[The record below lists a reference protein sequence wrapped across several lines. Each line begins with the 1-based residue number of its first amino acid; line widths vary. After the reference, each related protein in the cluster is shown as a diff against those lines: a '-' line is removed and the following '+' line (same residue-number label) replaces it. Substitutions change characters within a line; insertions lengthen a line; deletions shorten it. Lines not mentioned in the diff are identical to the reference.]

1 MNEFKIGLMAI
12 ATMGMVVYMSLKIT
26 SNQSGFGQYT
36 TYRTI
41 VNDASGIFPKTP
53 IKVAG
58 INAGRIKRIELQGN
72 QALITFEVLDTIS
85 IVKDSKLKIKTV
97 GFLGDKYLEISI
109 GVDQEKLSNNA
120 FILSEEGAGVEK
132 LVKDANDVLQ
142 DVKVMMKSLRGSIAP
157 EGQPSPVKLILDDLT
172 QVAANAKDATE
183 SLKIVMKGNEEKLNA
198 MITNLERFSEQIAY
212 HTDDQEQDSAMKDL
226 KSILANADAMTSDLK
241 QLVADVKEGKGTLG
255 KILVEEEIAD
265 EVKQTLSSVNKIV
278 GRVDDIR
285 SELSVFLGAGTEE
298 GSSSGGALRI
308 FPSPERFYILGLS
321 TSDFGPEREKETI
334 RTVNGVTTTETEKVT
349 RKNVFRFD
357 VQIGRKLHNWYV
369 RGGIIES
376 TGGVGIDYDFFNGA
390 TRLSFDA
397 YDYRSDLGPNIRLAT
412 EVQLW
417 NVFYGK
423 VSGLDLATNK
433 RAGMLSLGLKFNDED
448 IKGLIGFFL

>member
-26 SNQSGFGQYT
+26 SNQSGFGEYV

-58 INAGRIKRIELQGN
+58 INAGRIKTIELQAN
-72 QALITFEVLDTIS
+72 QALITFEVLES
-85 IVKDSKLKIKTV
+85 IAVVKDSKLRIKTV
-97 GFLGDKYLEISI
+97 GFLGDKYIEIHI
-109 GVDQEKLSNNA
+109 GDLQERLSANG
-120 FILSEEGAGVEK
+120 FIISEEGAGVEK
-132 LVKDANDVLQ
+132 LVKDASEVLE
-142 DVKVMMKSLRGSIAP
+142 DVKVMMKSLRAIISP
-157 EGQPSPVKLILDDLT
+157 EGQVSPIKIMLNDLT
-172 QVAANAKDATE
+172 IVAANAKHATE
-183 SLKIVMKGNEEKLNA
+183 SLKNVLSGNEDKMNS
-198 MITNLERFSEQIAY
+198 MIENLERFSEQIAY
-212 HTDDQEQDSAMKDL
+212 HTDDQEQNSAMKDL
-226 KSILANADAMTSDLK
+226 KQILANADVMTADLK
-241 QLVADVKEGKGTLG
+241 GLISDVKEGKGTLG
-255 KILVEEEIAD
+255 KFLVEEEIAD

-285 SELSVFLGAGTEE
+285 SELSVFIGAGSED

-308 FPSPERFYILGLS
+308 FPSPERFYILGLTS
-321 TSDFGPEREKETI
+321 SDFGPEREKETVT
-334 RTVNGVTTTETEKVT
+334 TVNGVSTTTNEVVT
-349 RKNVFRFD
+349 RKNTFLFD
-357 VQIGRKLHNWYV
+357 VQVGRKLHNWHV

-376 TGGVGIDYDFFNGA
+376 TGGIGLDYDFFNGA

-397 YDYRSDLGPNIRLAT
+397 FDYRTGIGPNLRLAT

-423 VSGLDLATNK
+423 ISGLDLATK
-433 RAGMLSLGLKFNDED
+433 DRAGMLSLGLRFNDED

>member
-26 SNQSGFGQYT
+26 SNQSGFGEYV

-58 INAGRIKRIELQGN
+58 INAGRIKKIELQGN
-72 QALITFEVLDTIS
+72 QALITFEVLNTIK
-85 IVKDSKLKIKTV
+85 IVKDSMLKIKTV

-109 GVDQEKLSNNA
+109 GLSQDLLSDNG
-120 FILSEEGAGVEK
+120 FILSQEGAGVEK
-132 LVKDANDVLQ
+132 LVKDAGDVLE
-142 DVKVMMKSLRGSIAP
+142 DVKVMMKSLRSSISP
-157 EGQPSPVKLILDDLT
+157 EGQVSPVKKMLDDLNV
-172 QVAANAKDATE
+172 VAANARVATE
-183 SLKIVMKGNEEKLNA
+183 SLKNVLAGNEEKLNA
-198 MITNLERFSEQIAY
+198 LIGNLERFSEQIAY
-212 HTDDQEQDSAMKDL
+212 HTDDQEQNSAMKDL
-226 KSILANADAMTSDLK
+226 KSILANADSMTADLK
-241 QLVADVKEGKGTLG
+241 ALVADVKEGKGTLG
-255 KILVEEEIAD
+255 KFLVEEEIAD

-285 SELSVFLGAGTEE
+285 TELSVFLGAGSEE

-308 FPSPERFYILGLS
+308 FPSPERFYILGLTS
-321 TSDFGPEREKETI
+321 SDFGPENEKETI
-334 RTVNGVTTTETEKVT
+334 RTINGVTTTEVEKTT

-357 VQIGRKLHNWYV
+357 LQIGRKLHNWHV

-376 TGGVGIDYDFFNGA
+376 TGGVGVDYDFFNGA
-390 TRLSFDA
+390 TRVSFDA
-397 YDYRSDLGPNIRLAT
+397 YDYRTNLGPNLRLAT

-423 VSGLDLATNK
+423 VSGLDLATKN
-433 RAGMLSLGLKFNDED
+433 RAGMLSIGLRFNDED
-448 IKGLIGFFL
+448 IKGLVGFFL

>member
-12 ATMGMVVYMSLKIT
+12 ATMGMVIYMSLKIT
-26 SNQSGFGQYT
+26 SNQSGFGEYV

-58 INAGRIKRIELQGN
+58 IIAGRIKTIELQAN
-72 QALITFEVLDTIS
+72 QALITFEVLETIT
-85 IVKDSKLKIKTV
+85 VAKNSKLRIKTV
-97 GFLGDKYLEISI
+97 GFLGDKYLEIHI
-109 GVDQEKLSNNA
+109 GDLQERLGDNG
-120 FILSEEGAGVEK
+120 FILSEEGGGVEK
-132 LVKDANDVLQ
+132 LVKDTSEVLE
-142 DVKVMMKSLRGSIAP
+142 DVKVMMKSLRSSISP
-157 EGQPSPVKLILDDLT
+157 EGQVSPVKRMLDDLT
-172 QVAANAKDATE
+172 VVASNAREATE
-183 SLKIVMKGNEEKLNA
+183 TLKNVMTGNEDKLNA
-198 MITNLERFSEQIAY
+198 MIQNLERFSEQIAY
-212 HTDDQEQDSAMKDL
+212 HTDDQEQNSAMKDL
-226 KSILANADAMTSDLK
+226 KNILANADAMTADLK
-241 QLVADVKEGKGTLG
+241 SLVADVKEGKGTLG
-255 KILVEEEIAD
+255 KFLVEEEIAD

-285 SELSVFLGAGTEE
+285 SELGVFIGAGSED

-308 FPSPERFYILGLS
+308 FPSPERFYILGLN
-321 TSDFGPEREKETI
+321 TSDFGPEREKETVT
-334 RTVNGVTTTETEKVT
+334 TVNGVSTTTTEKVT

-357 VQIGRKLHNWYV
+357 IQVGRKLHNWHV

-376 TGGVGIDYDFFNGA
+376 TGGIGLDYDFFNGA

-397 YDYRSDLGPNIRLAT
+397 FDYRSGLGPNLRLAT

-423 VSGLDLATNK
+423 ISGLDLATDK
-433 RAGMLSLGLKFNDED
+433 RAGMLSLGLRFNDED

>member
-12 ATMGMVVYMSLKIT
+12 ATMGMVVYMSLKVT
-26 SNQSGFGQYT
+26 SNQSGFGEYV

-58 INAGRIKRIELQGN
+58 INAGRIKSIELQGN
-72 QALITFEVLDTIS
+72 QALITFEVLETIR

-109 GVDQEKLSNNA
+109 GLNPEQLANNG

-132 LVKDANDVLQ
+132 LVKDASDVLK
-142 DVKVMMKSLRGSIAP
+142 DVKVMMKSLKNSIAP
-157 EGQPSPVKLILDDLT
+157 EGQPSPIKTILDDLT
-172 QVAANAKDATE
+172 VVASNAKETTE
-183 SLKIVMKGNEEKLNA
+183 SLKKVMKGNEDKLNA
-198 MITNLERFSEQIAY
+198 LIANLERFSEQIAY

-226 KSILANADAMTSDLK
+226 KSILANADSMTADLK
-241 QLVADVKEGKGTLG
+241 KLVSDVKEGKGTLG
-255 KILVEEEIAD
+255 KILVEEDIAD

-285 SELSVFLGAGTEE
+285 SELSVFIGGGTDE
-298 GSSSGGALRI
+298 GNYSGGALRI

-321 TSDFGPEREKETI
+321 TSDFGPEREKVTERTI
-334 RTVNGVTTTETEKVT
+334 NGVTTTEIEKVT

-357 VQIGRKLHNWYV
+357 LQIGRKLHNWNI
-369 RGGIIES
+369 RGGVIES
-376 TGGVGIDYDFFNGA
+376 TGGVGVDYDFFNGA
-390 TRLSFDA
+390 TRVSFDA
-397 YDYRSDLGPNIRLAT
+397 FDYRSGLGPNLRLAT

-423 VSGLDLATNK
+423 VTGIDLSTNK

>member
-12 ATMGMVVYMSLKIT
+12 ATMGMVIYMSLKIT
-26 SNQSGFGQYT
+26 SNQSGFGDYV

-58 INAGRIKRIELQGN
+58 INAGRIKTIELQAN
-72 QALITFEVLDTIS
+72 QALITFEVLETITV
-85 IVKDSKLKIKTV
+85 VKDSKLRVKTV
-97 GFLGDKYLEISI
+97 GFLGDKYLEIHI
-109 GVDQEKLSNNA
+109 GDQQERLSKNG

-132 LVKDANDVLQ
+132 LVKDASDVLE
-142 DVKVMMKSLRGSIAP
+142 DVKVMMTSLRSTIAP
-157 EGQPSPVKLILDDLT
+157 EGQVSPVKQMLDDLSV
-172 QVAANAKDATE
+172 VAANAKEATA
-183 SLKIVMKGNEEKLNA
+183 SLKNVLSGNEEKMNA
-198 MITNLERFSEQIAY
+198 MIENLERFSEQIAY
-212 HTDDQEQDSAMKDL
+212 HTDDQEQNSAMKDL
-226 KSILANADAMTSDLK
+226 KQILANADAMTADLK
-241 QLVADVKEGKGTLG
+241 TLIADVKEGKGTLG
-255 KILVEEEIAD
+255 KFLVEEEIAD

-285 SELSVFLGAGTEE
+285 SELGVFIGAGSEE
-298 GSSSGGALRI
+298 GSTSGGALRI

-334 RTVNGVTTTETEKVT
+334 TTVNGVSTTSTEKVT

-357 VQIGRKLHNWYV
+357 VQIGRKLHNWHV

-376 TGGVGIDYDFFNGA
+376 TGGIGLDYDFFNGA
-390 TRLSFDA
+390 TRVSFDA
-397 YDYRSDLGPNIRLAT
+397 FDYRTDLGPNLRLAT

-433 RAGMLSLGLKFNDED
+433 RAGMVSLGLRFNDED